1 MRRILCLIIIVF
13 IFCGTAF
20 AQSPEH
26 IYRKANLNY
35 ENEAYEEAVSLYDEL
50 VKMDRVSPE
59 VFYNLG
65 NSYFKL
71 KKIGKAIV
79 NYERALEAAPG
90 DRDIISNLKL
100 AQAGIVDKIE
110 APERG
115 FILDMILFAYDKM
128 DVNQLTLFS
137 SLFYFSIIALLI
149 FAIFFI
155 TQRKT
160 LFYTSGT
167 IALALVIFLIFL
179 FSKIHSETL
188 VTHAVVVVGKV
199 DVRSGP
205 KKDYLPQFTIH
216 EGTKVKV
223 VKERQDW
230 FEIDLSKDL
239 RGWIPKDSV
248 EII

>member
-1 MRRILCLIIIVF
+1 MRKISYFIIIVF

-20 AQSPEH
+20 AQPPEH

-90 DRDIISNLKL
+90 DREIISNLKL

-115 FILDMILFAYDKM
+115 FILDMILFGYDRM
-128 DVNQLTLFS
+128 DVNQLISVS
-137 SLFYFSIIALLI
+137 SFFYLSIIALLI
-149 FAIFFI
+149 FSIFFPA
-155 TQRKT
+155 QRKT
-160 LFYTSGT
+160 FFYTSGMA
-167 IALALVIFLIFL
+167 ALALAIFLIFL
-179 FSKIHSETL
+179 FSKIHSETV
-188 VTHAVVVVGKV
+188 VTHAVVVIDKV

-205 KKDYLPQFTIH
+205 KQDYLLQFTIH

-223 VKERQDW
+223 VKELKDW
-230 FEIDLSKDL
+230 FEIDLSKGL
-239 RGWIPKDSV
+239 RGWLPKDSV